1 MPAPARFAFAL
12 LLLAAPI
19 VVHAQGTA
27 PGQGVTRPIPQGT
40 PPAQPPA
47 PRPGTLS
54 DGRPKADAGG
64 GAADTAPGTT
74 SSLPLPQPGQ
84 ANPPDKQ

>member
-1 MPAPARFAFAL
+1 MPAPARLVFSL
-12 LLLAAPI
+12 LLIAAPLAAE
-19 VVHAQGTA
+19 AQGTA

-47 PRPGTLS
+47 PKPETLS
-54 DGRPKADAGG
+54 DGRPRQDAGG
-64 GAADTAPGTT
+64 GAASTAPETT
-74 SSLPLPQPGQ
+74 SSLPLPPSGQ

>member
-1 MPAPARFAFAL
+1 MPAPARLAFTL
-12 LLLAAPI
+12 LLLAVPTVA
-19 VVHAQGTA
+19 HAQGTA
-27 PGQGVTRPIPQGT
+27 PGQGVTLPIPQGT

-47 PRPGTLS
+47 PQPGDLS
-54 DGRPKADAGG
+54 NGRPKADTGG

-74 SSLPLPQPGQ
+74 SSLPLPPPGQ

>member
-1 MPAPARFAFAL
+1 MPALAHLAFAL
-12 LLLAAPI
+12 LLLTAPM
-19 VVHAQGTA
+19 VAHAQGTA

-40 PPAQPPA
+40 SPVQPPA
-47 PRPGTLS
+47 PPPSTLS
-54 DGRPKADAGG
+54 DGRPKEDTGG
-64 GAADTAPGTT
+64 GAANTAPGTT